1 MLKKLKRSFVLDS
14 MIMTFIVLLVGV
26 FVLFVVTESYYKTRT
41 LDAMKAA
48 TNSVSIKETEDGNLD
63 VDFLQSGFASMY
75 TGNII
80 VVITDTDGNIGFASS
95 SVKLD
100 DATIITRAVRYVVN
114 ANQSQGSIPN
124 YSMRFLKTQKGE
136 YNCIAL
142 ADLTEEKGN
151 IYFQLIMYVL
161 AALMAF
167 GMLYIMAEYMSER
180 SITPIK
186 QSMEDQSRFVADAS
200 HELKTPLTVIL
211 ANMDIML
218 ANPDMAPEEQRK
230 WLESTKEEAKM
241 MTGLVTDMLSLSRT
255 EGKEAQKIM
264 AYESVNFSDLV
275 DDAILS
281 AESLAYERKIA
292 LKSEIQSNLTV
303 VADSGKMR
311 QVVMILVDNALKYTK
326 PGGNI
331 FVTLKNAEKNV
342 VLTVYDDG
350 EPIPEDRRQNI
361 FDRFFR
367 VEDSRQKDGQTPGGY
382 GLGLPIAKNITDAH
396 NGRLYLDYSD
406 ETGTCF
412 VVTLPSEENHK
423 APKLSKNSGGVSS
436 LRKKRQHRNA
446 EQDSGAEEYSSA
458 EKCNGAEDENGS
470 D

>member
-1 MLKKLKRSFVLDS
+1 
-14 MIMTFIVLLVGV
+14 MTFIVLLVGV

-48 TNSVSIKETEDGNLD
+48 TNSVSIQETEEGKLD

-80 VVITDTDGNIGFASS
+80 VVITDADGNIEFASS

-100 DATIITRAVRYVVN
+100 DATIITRAVRYVAN
-114 ANQSQGSIPN
+114 ATKDQGSIPN
-124 YSMRFLKTQKGE
+124 YSMRFLKTQKGK

-167 GMLYIMAEYMSER
+167 GVLYIMAEYMSER
-180 SITPIK
+180 SIMPIK

-218 ANPDMAPEEQRK
+218 ANPEMPSEEQRK
-230 WLESTKEEAKM
+230 WLESTKEEAQM

-255 EGKEAQKIM
+255 EGKEAQKQM
-264 AYESVNFSDLV
+264 MYQSVNFSDLV
-275 DDAILS
+275 DDVILS
-281 AESLAYERKIA
+281 VESLAYERQIT

-303 VADSGKMR
+303 VADFGKIR
-311 QVVMILVDNALKYTK
+311 QVVMILVDNALKYTE

-350 EPIPEDRRQNI
+350 ECIPEDRRQNI

-367 VEDSRQKDGQTPGGY
+367 VEDSRQKDGPTPGGY
-382 GLGLPIAKNITDAH
+382 GLGLPIAKNIMEAH
-396 NGRLYLDYSD
+396 NGKLYLDYSD

-412 VVTLPSEENHK
+412 VATLPSEENHK
-423 APKLSKNSGGVSS
+423 APKISKNPGGVNG
-436 LRKKRQHRNA
+436 LHKKKQNRNA
-446 EQDSGAEEYSSA
+446 EQGCSKDSNAEVHKSV
-458 EKCNGAEDENGS
+458 EKRNDTEGENGS

>member
-48 TNSVSIKETEDGNLD
+48 TNSVSIQETEEGRLD

-80 VVITDTDGNIGFASS
+80 VVITDADGNIEFASS
-95 SVKLD
+95 SVKVE

-114 ANQSQGSIPN
+114 ASQSQGSIPN
-124 YSMRFLKTQKGE
+124 YSMRFLKTQKGK

-142 ADLTEEKGN
+142 ADLTEEKSN

-180 SITPIK
+180 SISPIK
-186 QSMEDQSRFVADAS
+186 QSMEDQNRFIADAS

-218 ANPDMAPEEQRK
+218 ANPDMPPEERRK
-230 WLESTKEEAKM
+230 WLASTKEEAQM

-264 AYESVNFSDLV
+264 VYQPINFSDLV
-275 DDAILS
+275 DDTMLS
-281 AESLAYERKIA
+281 AESLAYERQIA
-292 LKSEIQSNLTV
+292 LKSEIQSDLMV
-303 VADSGKMR
+303 VADFGKIR
-311 QVVMILVDNALKYTK
+311 QVVMILVDNALKYTE
-326 PGGNI
+326 PGGHI

-342 VLTVYDDG
+342 VLTVFDDG
-350 EPIPEDRRQNI
+350 KPIPEDRRQNI

-382 GLGLPIAKNITDAH
+382 GLGLPIAKNIIDAH
-396 NGRLYLDYSD
+396 NGKLYLDYSD

-412 VVTLPSEENHK
+412 VVTLPAEENHK
-423 APKLSKNSGGVSS
+423 APKVSKFSGGGVSGLR
-436 LRKKRQHRNA
+436 LRKK
-446 EQDSGAEEYSSA
+446 
-458 EKCNGAEDENGS
+458 K
-470 D
+470 

>member
-1 MLKKLKRSFVLDS
+1 
-14 MIMTFIVLLVGV
+14 MTFIVLLVGV

-48 TNSVSIKETEDGNLD
+48 TNSVSIQETEEGRLD

-80 VVITDTDGNIGFASS
+80 VVITDADGNIEFASS
-95 SVKLD
+95 SVKVE

-114 ANQSQGSIPN
+114 ASQSQGSIPN
-124 YSMRFLKTQKGE
+124 YSMRFLKTQKGK

-142 ADLTEEKGN
+142 ADLTEEKSN

-180 SITPIK
+180 SISPIK
-186 QSMEDQSRFVADAS
+186 QSMEDQNRFIADAS

-218 ANPDMAPEEQRK
+218 ANPDMPPEERRK
-230 WLESTKEEAKM
+230 WLASTKEEAQM

-264 AYESVNFSDLV
+264 VYQPINFSDLV
-275 DDAILS
+275 DDTMLS
-281 AESLAYERKIA
+281 AESLAYERQIA
-292 LKSEIQSNLTV
+292 LKSEIQSDLMV
-303 VADSGKMR
+303 VADFGKIR
-311 QVVMILVDNALKYTK
+311 QVVMILVDNALKYTE
-326 PGGNI
+326 PGGHI

-342 VLTVYDDG
+342 VLTVFDDG

-382 GLGLPIAKNITDAH
+382 GLGLPIAKNIIDAH
-396 NGRLYLDYSD
+396 NGKLYLDYSD

-412 VVTLPSEENHK
+412 VVTLPAEENHK
-423 APKLSKNSGGVSS
+423 APKVSKFSGGGGKRSS
-436 LRKKRQHRNA
+436 
-446 EQDSGAEEYSSA
+446 SSQ
-458 EKCNGAEDENGS
+458 EKVVL
-470 D
+470 

>member
-1 MLKKLKRSFVLDS
+1 
-14 MIMTFIVLLVGV
+14 MTFIVLLVGV

-48 TNSVSIKETEDGNLD
+48 TNSVSIKETEEGKLD
-63 VDFLQSGFASMY
+63 INFLQSGFASMY

-80 VVITDTDGNIGFASS
+80 VVITDADGNIEFASS

-100 DATIITRAVRYVVN
+100 DATVITRAVRYVAN
-114 ANQSQGSIPN
+114 ATQDQGSIPN
-124 YSMRFLKTQKGE
+124 YSMRFFKTQKGE

-142 ADLTEEKGN
+142 ADLTEEKEN

-180 SITPIK
+180 AVAPIK
-186 QSMEDQSRFVADAS
+186 HCMEEQSRFVADAS

-218 ANPDMAPEEQRK
+218 ANPEMAAEEQHK
-230 WLESTKEEAKM
+230 WLKSTKEEAQM

-255 EGKEAQKIM
+255 EGKEARNAMNYQ
-264 AYESVNFSDLV
+264 SVNFSDLV
-275 DDAILS
+275 DDVMLS
-281 AESLAYERKIA
+281 AESLAYERKIT

-303 VADSGKMR
+303 VADYGKMR

-331 FVTLKNAEKNV
+331 SVTLKNAEKNV

-350 EPIPEDRRQNI
+350 EAIPEERRQNI

-367 VEDSRQKDGQTPGGY
+367 VEDSRQKTDLSPGGY

-396 NGRLYLDYSD
+396 NGKLYLDYSD

-423 APKLSKNSGGVSS
+423 APKSGKFSGGVRG
-436 LRKKRQHRNA
+436 LHKNHNAKQDGNAKVHGNAGKRR
-446 EQDSGAEEYSSA
+446 GAEE
-458 EKCNGAEDENGS
+458 ENGS

>member
-1 MLKKLKRSFVLDS
+1 
-14 MIMTFIVLLVGV
+14 MTFIVLLVGV

-48 TNSVSIKETEDGNLD
+48 TNSVSIQETEEGHLD

-80 VVITDTDGNIGFASS
+80 VVITDTDGNIEFASS
-95 SVKLD
+95 SVKVE

-114 ANQSQGSIPN
+114 ASQSQGSIPN
-124 YSMRFLKTQKGE
+124 YSMRFLKTQKGK
-136 YNCIAL
+136 YNCITL
-142 ADLTEEKGN
+142 ADLTEEKSN

-180 SITPIK
+180 SIAPIK

-218 ANPDMAPEEQRK
+218 ANPDMPPEEQRK
-230 WLESTKEEAKM
+230 WLESTKEEAQM

-264 AYESVNFSDLV
+264 VYQSINFSDLV

-281 AESLAYERKIA
+281 AESLAYERQIA
-292 LKSEIQSNLTV
+292 LKSEIQSDLTV
-303 VADSGKMR
+303 VADFGKIR
-311 QVVMILVDNALKYTK
+311 QVVMILVDNALKYTE
-326 PGGNI
+326 PGGHI

-342 VLTVYDDG
+342 VLTVFDDG

-367 VEDSRQKDGQTPGGY
+367 VEDSRKKDGQTPGGY
-382 GLGLPIAKNITDAH
+382 GLGLPIAKNIIDAH
-396 NGRLYLDYSD
+396 NGKLYLDYSD

-412 VVTLPSEENHK
+412 VVTLPAEENHK
-423 APKLSKNSGGVSS
+423 APKVSKFSGGSG
-436 LRKKRQHRNA
+436 LRKKKQSHNV
-446 EQDSGAEEYSSA
+446 EE
-458 EKCNGAEDENGS
+458 ENGS